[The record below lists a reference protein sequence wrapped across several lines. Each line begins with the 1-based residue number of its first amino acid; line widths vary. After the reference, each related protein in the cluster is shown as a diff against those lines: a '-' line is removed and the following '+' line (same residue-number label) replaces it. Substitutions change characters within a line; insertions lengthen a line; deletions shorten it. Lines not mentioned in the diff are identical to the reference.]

1 LLAKSE
7 RISAARLSY
16 GEVALQ
22 TVTSGRRRRRR
33 GRRGRRCGSEL
44 DVVRKSEVMMQV
56 LLVCD
61 SQIAL

>member
-22 TVTSGRRRRRR
+22 TVASGRRRRRRR
-33 GRRGRRCGSEL
+33 GRRCGREL
-44 DVVRKSEVMMQV
+44 DVVCKSEAMMQV

-61 SQIAL
+61 SQIVL